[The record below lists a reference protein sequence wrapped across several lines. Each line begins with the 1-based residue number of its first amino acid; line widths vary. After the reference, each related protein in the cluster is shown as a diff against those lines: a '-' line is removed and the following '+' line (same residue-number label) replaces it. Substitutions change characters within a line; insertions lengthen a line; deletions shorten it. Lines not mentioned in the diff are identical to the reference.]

1 MGGFEWFWMGS
12 FRKKIQ
18 FLLKFLKV
26 LLFLGPTLFVLYI
39 NYLGDVICDIPI
51 CDYDSTL
58 SSESDQTFGL

>member
-1 MGGFEWFWMGS
+1 MGS

-39 NYLGDVICDIPI
+39 NYLPGDVICDIPI

-58 SSESDQTFGL
+58 YSESDQAFDL